1 MGIGISY
8 TGHDGR
14 QRRIDAADAA
24 DAKRQL
30 ADFMPAAKR
39 HTGEALRDVMSRV
52 QGIGTPQSSRAK
64 VVPGGSVVDSRDG
77 LCLRG
82 EEMSPLVEGVKMFAS
97 VNGSKGFKTVEDIDP
112 PGSAVLCGPAF
123 GCDDIDEDAS
133 VGKAGVASRRPF
145 VSRTKLEHDPITG
158 LITMYEFIRED
169 IFSPGGR
176 WVGCTKERRRV
187 VGSFMP
193 GAGGEGKYGVMLFSS
208 VADEDDPVHPTPD
221 AFAFGKEKD
230 LDTYDKDSGKFT
242 CNYEAGHA
250 KEDPP
255 VKVIA
260 VTTCPGG
267 MPSGGS

>member
-39 HTGEALRDVMSRV
+39 HTGEALRDAMSRV

-97 VNGSKGFKTVEDIDP
+97 VNGSKGFKAIGEIDP
-112 PGSAVLCGPAF
+112 PGSAALCGPAF

-133 VGKAGVASRRPF
+133 VGKAGEAVRRPF
-145 VSRTKLEHDPITG
+145 VSRNKMVYDPKSG
-158 LITMYEFIRED
+158 LVTFYEFIRED

-187 VGSFMP
+187 VGSFV
-193 GAGGEGKYGVMLFSS
+193 AGGSGSANGKYGVKPVFGGGGLSALLFGTEAQLDAGSPASS
-208 VADEDDPVHPTPD
+208 VT
-221 AFAFGKEKD
+221 
-230 LDTYDKDSGKFT
+230 T
-242 CNYEAGHA
+242 
-250 KEDPP
+250 
-255 VKVIA
+255 
-260 VTTCPGG
+260 TTCPNA
-267 MPSGGS
+267 GGS